1 MKINQV
7 KFGALLSYVVIVL
20 NMVIGVLYTP
30 ILTSKLGQS
39 EYGLYSLVTT
49 VISYLTIL
57 DFGFGNAIIIY
68 TAKYR
73 ASKDKENEEKLHGM
87 FLIIYTIIGLIAG
100 LIGVILCFNVDKLF
114 GATMTATEIN
124 KSRILMGILALNLVI
139 TFSFSIFSYIITAY
153 EKFIFSKILNIIR
166 IAINPIIMIIL
177 LNMGYKSIALVIVTT
192 ILNALV
198 LFINFIYCKTRLKI
212 KFRFG
217 KFDKVLLKAITAL
230 SIWVFLN
237 SIIDKVNWTL
247 DQFVLGIVSG
257 TTEVAIY
264 SVASHL
270 ITMYIN
276 FSIALSGVLLPR
288 IAMMEEKS
296 ADDKEYTDLFI
307 RTGRL
312 QYILM
317 ALVTTGFLLYG
328 REFINILWV
337 GPEYDKSYFIALIM
351 MIPTLIPL
359 IQNVG
364 LNILQVK
371 NQYKFRVI
379 ALFLLAIF
387 NVGISIILAKIYGG
401 IGAAIGTTIVTIL
414 GAGIFMNIF
423 YYKKTKIDIPLF
435 WKNIIK
441 LTIPVAIS
449 VVVGYL
455 LKNFIHIDTAMKLAF
470 EIVVYTG
477 IYVVLIWIL
486 GMNKYEKNLI
496 LNPLKKVFKKEEV
509 QKDA

>member
-328 REFINILWV
+328 RE
-337 GPEYDKSYFIALIM
+337 
-351 MIPTLIPL
+351 
-359 IQNVG
+359 
-364 LNILQVK
+364 
-371 NQYKFRVI
+371 
-379 ALFLLAIF
+379 
-387 NVGISIILAKIYGG
+387 
-401 IGAAIGTTIVTIL
+401 
-414 GAGIFMNIF
+414 
-423 YYKKTKIDIPLF
+423 
-435 WKNIIK
+435 
-441 LTIPVAIS
+441 
-449 VVVGYL
+449 
-455 LKNFIHIDTAMKLAF
+455 
-470 EIVVYTG
+470 
-477 IYVVLIWIL
+477 
-486 GMNKYEKNLI
+486 
-496 LNPLKKVFKKEEV
+496 
-509 QKDA
+509 

>member
-7 KFGALLSYVVIVL
+7 KLGAMLSYVVIVL
-20 NMVIGVLYTP
+20 NMLIGVLYTP
-30 ILTSKLGQS
+30 ILTGKLGQS

-49 VISYLTIL
+49 IISYLTIL

-73 ASKDKENEEKLHGM
+73 ASKEKEKEEKLHGM
-87 FLIIYTIIGLIAG
+87 FLVIYTIIGIVAG
-100 LIGVILCFNVDKLF
+100 LIGIILCCNVDSLF
-114 GATMTATEIN
+114 GKTMTVAELS
-124 KSRILMGILALNLVI
+124 KARILMAILAFNLVV
-139 TFSFSIFSYIITAY
+139 TFAFSIFSYIITAY

-177 LNMGYKSIALVIVTT
+177 LNMGYKSIALVLVTT
-192 ILNALV
+192 ILNILV
-198 LFINFIYCKTRLKI
+198 LLINFVYCKTKLKI

-217 KFDKVLLKAITAL
+217 KFDKVLLKAIAAL

-237 SIIDKVNWTL
+237 SIIDKINWTL
-247 DQFVLGIVSG
+247 DQFVLGIVKG
-257 TTEVAIY
+257 TKEVGIY

-270 ITMYIN
+270 MTMYIN
-276 FSIALSGVLLPR
+276 FSVALSGVLLPR

-296 ADDKEYTDLFI
+296 ADDKEYTELFV

-337 GPEYDKSYFIALIM
+337 GPEYDQAYFIALIM
-351 MIPTLIPL
+351 MIPTIVPL

-371 NQYKFRVI
+371 KQYKFRVI
-379 ALFLLAIF
+379 ALSVLAVF
-387 NVGISIILAKIYGG
+387 NVGISIVLAKKYGG
-401 IGAAIGTTIVTIL
+401 IGAAIGTTLATIL

-435 WKNIIK
+435 WKNIFK
-441 LTIPVAIS
+441 LSIPVIIS
-449 VVVGYL
+449 VWLGFLIKYFV
-455 LKNFIHIDTAMKLAF
+455 HIDTALKLST
-470 EIVVYTG
+470 EIIIYT
-477 IYVVLIWIL
+477 IAYMILVWFL

-496 LNPLKKVFKKEEV
+496 LNPLRKVLKKEV
-509 QKDA
+509 

>member
-7 KFGALLSYVVIVL
+7 KLGALLSYVVIIL
-20 NMVIGVLYTP
+20 NMIIGVLYTP

-73 ASKDKENEEKLHGM
+73 ANKDKEKEEKLHGM
-87 FLIIYTIIGLIAG
+87 FLVIYTVIGLVAG
-100 LIGVILCFNVDKLF
+100 LIGMILCANVDKLF
-114 GATMTATEIN
+114 GATMTVAELD
-124 KSRILMGILALNLVI
+124 KARILMAILALNLVI

-153 EKFIFSKILNIIR
+153 EKFIFAKILTIVR
-166 IAINPIIMIIL
+166 ISINPIIMILL
-177 LNMGYKSIALVIVTT
+177 LNMGYKSIALVVVTT
-192 ILNALV
+192 VLNAIV
-198 LFINFIYCKTRLKI
+198 LFTNFIYCKFKLKI
-212 KFRFG
+212 KFKFG
-217 KFDKVLLKAITAL
+217 KFDKILLKSIAAL

-237 SIIDKVNWTL
+237 SIIDKINWTL

-270 ITMYIN
+270 MSMYIN
-276 FSIALSGVLLPR
+276 FSVALSGVLLPR

-296 ADDKEYTDLFI
+296 VDDKEYTDLFI

-317 ALVTTGFLLYG
+317 ALITTGFLLYG

-351 MIPTLIPL
+351 MIPTIVPL

-371 NQYKFRVI
+371 KQYKFRVI
-379 ALFLLAIF
+379 VLCILAVF
-387 NVGISIILAKIYGG
+387 NIGISIFLAKLYGG
-401 IGAAIGTTIVTIL
+401 IGAAIGTTIATIL
-414 GAGIFMNIF
+414 GAGVFMNIF
-423 YYKKTKIDIPLF
+423 YYKKTKINIPLF
-435 WKNIIK
+435 WKNI
-441 LTIPVAIS
+441 LRLSIPVAIS
-449 VVVGYL
+449 VIIGYL
-455 LKNFIHIDTAMKLAF
+455 IKHFIFIDTAIKLAG
-470 EIVVYTG
+470 EIVIYTG
-477 IYVVLIWIL
+477 VFVILIWL
-486 GMNKYEKNLI
+486 FGMNKYEKNLI
-496 LNPLKKVFKKEEV
+496 LNPLRKVFKKKEV
-509 QKDA
+509 QKNA

>member
-1 MKINQV
+1 
-7 KFGALLSYVVIVL
+7 
-20 NMVIGVLYTP
+20 
-30 ILTSKLGQS
+30 
-39 EYGLYSLVTT
+39 
-49 VISYLTIL
+49 
-57 DFGFGNAIIIY
+57 
-68 TAKYR
+68 
-73 ASKDKENEEKLHGM
+73 
-87 FLIIYTIIGLIAG
+87 
-100 LIGVILCFNVDKLF
+100 
-114 GATMTATEIN
+114 
-124 KSRILMGILALNLVI
+124 
-139 TFSFSIFSYIITAY
+139 
-153 EKFIFSKILNIIR
+153 
-166 IAINPIIMIIL
+166 
-177 LNMGYKSIALVIVTT
+177 
-192 ILNALV
+192 
-198 LFINFIYCKTRLKI
+198 
-212 KFRFG
+212 
-217 KFDKVLLKAITAL
+217 
-230 SIWVFLN
+230 
-237 SIIDKVNWTL
+237 
-247 DQFVLGIVSG
+247 
-257 TTEVAIY
+257 
-264 SVASHL
+264 
-270 ITMYIN
+270 
-276 FSIALSGVLLPR
+276 
-288 IAMMEEKS
+288 
-296 ADDKEYTDLFI
+296 
-307 RTGRL
+307 
-312 QYILM
+312 M